1 LVYDANIPRW
11 LVGFKTLTLS
21 KNKVMETGKFI
32 GALFQS
38 RDMMHLQ
45 HLQTTSFAEHKAL
58 NKYYDGI
65 LDLTDSFTEKYFGR
79 NKRIPIVIPES
90 KATDAMSHLKSMQT
104 LIEGERNN
112 YPTDLQNIMD
122 EMIGLVNEILY
133 LLTLV

>member
-1 LVYDANIPRW
+1 
-11 LVGFKTLTLS
+11 
-21 KNKVMETGKFI
+21 METGKFI
-32 GALFQS
+32 GLLFQS

-58 NKYYDGI
+58 GAYYDGI

-79 NKRIPIVIPES
+79 NKRISIVIPES
-90 KATDAMSHLKSMQT
+90 KATDAMSHMKSMQA

-112 YPTDLQNIMD
+112 YPSDLQNIMD
-122 EMIGLVNEILY
+122 EMLGLVNKMLY